1 VMEELAGGQSLGT
14 VDEMEI
20 ATDLHLRGALQGR
33 PDDGL
38 HRPGSEGRLDRHEG
52 TALEMRTD
60 AGNRRL
66 QSLVRRIAGRRLDWS
81 FDADRDDLCVRAV
94 RWIEARVE
102 FSFGNRRLDELVQSR
117 LSTAKRAATGVYRF
131 HLSRIDVDA
140 HDVGAGRRDRGRE
153 RHAHVAEAAHR
164 APHGGAPAAAFG

>member
-1 VMEELAGGQSLGT
+1 MQELAGRQSLGT

-94 RWIEARVE
+94 GWIEARVE

-117 LSTAKRAATGVYRF
+117 LSTAKRAATGVDRF
-131 HLSRIDVDA
+131 DLFRIDVDA

-153 RHAHVAEAAHR
+153 RHANVAEADHRDLHGRAHD
-164 APHGGAPAAAFG
+164 ASFG